1 VASTSIDRNR
11 LLSEKQRPGARH
23 LSWDEVEGGGQQ
35 GGRGKRCVW
44 LNPTHRRTGFWD
56 GCHDLFDWVEWWHEE
71 GGEKGSAGIR
81 LGVMRKG
88 VVKVWASLRLS
99 KI

>member
-1 VASTSIDRNR
+1 
-11 LLSEKQRPGARH
+11 LLGIVFFKKTNVQEHAIFRGVKWKGI
-23 LSWDEVEGGGQQ
+23 QQ

-44 LNPTHRRTGFWD
+44 LNTTNGRTGFWD

-71 GGEKGSAGIR
+71 GGEKGSGGIR

-88 VVKVWASLRLS
+88 VVKV
-99 KI
+99 